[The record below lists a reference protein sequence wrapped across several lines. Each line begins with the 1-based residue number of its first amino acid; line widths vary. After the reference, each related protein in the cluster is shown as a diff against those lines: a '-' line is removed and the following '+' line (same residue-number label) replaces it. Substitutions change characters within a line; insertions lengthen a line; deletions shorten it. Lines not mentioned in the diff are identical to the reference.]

1 MPKQNLIE
9 EQARKAILDGMAIV
23 ANIVGAT
30 LGPRGK
36 TVILSRPAGIPGPP
50 LITKDGVTVA
60 RYISLSDPFENE
72 GAKLIQE
79 VAGKTNSE
87 AGDGTTAATILCHAI
102 FKEGNRLIAAG
113 HNAMAIERGI
123 HRAAAAVRGHLK
135 KIAQPVDQGDLE
147 AIRNVAMIAANSDRD
162 LGQHIA
168 QALHKVGVEGV
179 VMVDT
184 SPTIETTLELSE
196 GLQFERGFISP
207 HFIVNRAQ
215 AVTVYDNCN
224 VFVTDRRLIDGD
236 LMAKFL
242 QLYMEMLGQAPL
254 IIIAEDVAEGALQ
267 VLAVNNGKQLNIGG
281 RILACQ
287 VCPIKA
293 PGSGPAK
300 KDEIEDIAVFT
311 GAQAFTVARGDDI
324 LKASKDDFGSAG
336 KVIVA
341 PGRTTIIN
349 GEGSPLRVE
358 NRKDEI
364 RSRIADPAI
373 KEFERAQLERRLALL
388 SSSIATIKIGSSVH
402 SKLLE
407 KRDRVEDSVS
417 ATRAAL
423 KEGIVPGGGMALL
436 RCIPV
441 LRALRENID
450 ANEGAGVDVVLQA
463 LDRPLHRLA
472 SNAGASGDL
481 IVGRALEPAPC
492 PGWGYNAEL
501 DRFEDLVAAGI
512 VDPVKVVRLALE
524 NSAELAG
531 LLLTSA
537 AMVVD
542 IPEPLTAADAR
553 PR

>member
-1 MPKQNLIE
+1 MSKQNLIE
-9 EQARKAILDGMAIV
+9 EQARKAILDGMETV

-36 TVILSRPAGIPGPP
+36 TVILGRPAGIPGPA

-60 RYISLSDPFENE
+60 RYISLPDPFENE

-87 AGDGTTAATILCHAI
+87 AGDGTTAATILCHAL

-113 HNAMAIERGI
+113 HNAMAVERGI
-123 HRAAAAVRGHLK
+123 RRAVDCCRDHLK
-135 KIAQPVDQGDLE
+135 QMARPIDQADL
-147 AIRNVAMIAANSDRD
+147 ASIRNVAMIAANSDPE
-162 LGQHIA
+162 LGGIISK
-168 QALHKVGVEGV
+168 ALHKVGVEGV

-184 SPTIETTLELSE
+184 SPTIDTTLELSE

-215 AVTVYDNCN
+215 AVTIYDNCN
-224 VFVTDRRLIDGD
+224 IFVTDRRLIDGE
-236 LMAKFL
+236 LIGKFL
-242 QLYMEMLGQAPL
+242 GNYLGMCGQAPL
-254 IIIAEDVAEGALQ
+254 VIIAEDVAEGALQ
-267 VLAVNNGKQLNIGG
+267 VLAVNNGKQLSING
-281 RILACQ
+281 RILPCQ
-287 VCPIKA
+287 VCPVKA
-293 PGSGPAK
+293 PGSGPTK
-300 KDEIEDIAVFT
+300 KEELEDIAVFT
-311 GAQAFTVARGDDI
+311 GAQAFTIARGDDI
-324 LKASKDDFGSAG
+324 LKATKDDFGSAA
-336 KVIVA
+336 KVVIA
-341 PGRTTIIN
+341 NGRTTIID
-349 GEGSPLRVE
+349 GQGSPLRIE

-407 KRDRVEDSVS
+407 KRDRVEDSVN

-436 RCIPV
+436 HCIPH
-441 LRALRENID
+441 LRRLRENID
-450 ANEGAGVDVVLQA
+450 AAEAAGVDVVLRA

-481 IVGRALEPAPC
+481 IVGQALEAAPC
-492 PGWGYNAEL
+492 PGWGFNAATGK
-501 DRFEDLVAAGI
+501 FEDLLLAGI
-512 VDPVKVVRLALE
+512 IDPVKVVRLALE

-542 IPEPLTAADAR
+542 VPETPTTVNTG